1 MSKIASIVNV
11 ALFRPMKLCSNQGSI
26 LCVAEYAYRMRVDEK
41 GDIYSFGV
49 VLLELVTGRPAIDS
63 AVFGEGVDLVSW
75 VSTKVQT
82 KEGLYEILDPD
93 CGKSVQDEMIMLL
106 RVGLLCTSFMPM
118 SRPSMRE
125 VVMMLKIAEP
135 KSIRDAKAKVG
146 DAKVG
151 DEKAEGIFLDKV
163 EVSVQK

>member
-1 MSKIASIVNV
+1 
-11 ALFRPMKLCSNQGSI
+11 
-26 LCVAEYAYRMRVDEK
+26 
-41 GDIYSFGV
+41 
-49 VLLELVTGRPAIDS
+49 
-63 AVFGEGVDLVSW
+63 
-75 VSTKVQT
+75 
-82 KEGLYEILDPD
+82 
-93 CGKSVQDEMIMLL
+93 
-106 RVGLLCTSFMPM
+106 
-118 SRPSMRE
+118 MRE